1 MSSGGAENPIGI
13 HASVWV
19 GGWSEAEARYAIEQS
34 AAAGFD
40 LIEIP
45 ALAPTAIDVAMT
57 RRALEAAGLAATC
70 SLGLGFDT
78 DVSSDDP
85 AVVARGERVLGDALA
100 LVRDLGGRHLC
111 GVLASALGRY
121 TVPATEAGRAHAVT
135 AIRRLGEKA
144 MQASVTISL
153 EVVNRYESNLF
164 NTAGEALDF
173 IAEVGAPN
181 VKVHLDTYHM
191 NIEEAGLAAPVRA
204 CGDRLGY
211 VHVGANNR
219 GGLRQGMI
227 DFPVLFRAL
236 REINYRGPIA
246 FESFS
251 SAVVAQGLSS
261 SLCIWRELWQDGA
274 ALAREARAVIAEL
287 QSEP

>member
-1 MSSGGAENPIGI
+1 MENPVGI

-19 GGWSEAEARYAIEQS
+19 GGWSEDEARFAIEQS

-45 ALAPTAIDVAMT
+45 ALEPAKIGIDTT
-57 RRALEAAGLAATC
+57 RRALEAAGLAASC

-100 LVRDLGGRHLC
+100 VVRDLGGRHLC

-121 TVPATEAGRAHAVT
+121 TAPATKRGRDHAAA

-144 MQASVTISL
+144 GQAGITVSL

-164 NTAGEALDF
+164 NTAEEALAF
-173 IAEVGAPN
+173 IGEVSLPN

-191 NIEEAGLAAPVRA
+191 NIEEADLASPVRA

-227 DFPVLFRAL
+227 DFPKLFRAL
-236 REINYRGPIA
+236 REVDYRGPIG

-251 SAVVAQGLSS
+251 AAVVAEGLSS
-261 SLCIWRELWQDGA
+261 SLCIWRELWQDNA
-274 ALAREARAVIAEL
+274 SLAREARAVIAEAMA
-287 QSEP
+287 